1 MYITPTRKGIKEV
14 EARIL
19 KWNFIFWIG
28 QIGAIMR
35 LDITIL
41 KMLNN

>member
-19 KWNFIFWIG
+19 KWG
-28 QIGAIMR
+28 
-35 LDITIL
+35 IL
-41 KMLNN
+41 FFG